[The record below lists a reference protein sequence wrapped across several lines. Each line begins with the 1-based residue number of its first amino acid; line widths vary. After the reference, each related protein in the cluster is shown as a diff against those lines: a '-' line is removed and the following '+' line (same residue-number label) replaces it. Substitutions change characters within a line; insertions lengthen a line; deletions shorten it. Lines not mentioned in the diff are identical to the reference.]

1 MGAMMRTDE
10 GRSVSL
16 DARFEATSSKADAL
30 MARLTAARDPTR
42 PAAAATTTTTF
53 ALPDPTL
60 RSSLRAPYRPLA
72 SRQPPTASEAAAPAA
87 AAPAAIQPSSFTA
100 RKLPSARAAASTAA
114 ATTIRPRER
123 QPQPNPSQDSSS
135 APVRRLTSPAAA
147 GRPPRAP
154 SSEGQHGGAL
164 VTV

>member
-42 PAAAATTTTTF
+42 PAAAATATTF

-72 SRQPPTASEAAAPAA
+72 SRQPPTASEATAPAA
-87 AAPAAIQPSSFTA
+87 AAPAAIQPSAFTA

-123 QPQPNPSQDSSS
+123 QPQPNPSQDTSS